1 MRGLLVGAAVPRRR
15 VDSAQ
20 PVPFEPS
27 AILKEVLEVMPLIFY
42 FFFFWKEKKET
53 ENARWLRKS
62 CVKINQVQ

>member
-27 AILKEVLEVMPLIFY
+27 AILKEVLEVMPVI
-42 FFFFWKEKKET
+42 FFFIPSSF
-53 ENARWLRKS
+53 
-62 CVKINQVQ
+62 

>member
-27 AILKEVLEVMPLIFY
+27 AILKEVLEVMQLI
-42 FFFFWKEKKET
+42 FFFFFLKGEERNGECALTQKELCED
-53 ENARWLRKS
+53 
-62 CVKINQVQ
+62 

>member
-27 AILKEVLEVMPLIFY
+27 AILKEVLEVMPLIFFIY
-42 FFFFWKEKKET
+42 LFFFLKGEERNGECALTQKELCED
-53 ENARWLRKS
+53 
-62 CVKINQVQ
+62 

>member
-27 AILKEVLEVMPLIFY
+27 AILKEVLEVMPLIF
-42 FFFFWKEKKET
+42 FFFLKGEERNGECALTQKELCED
-53 ENARWLRKS
+53 
-62 CVKINQVQ
+62 